1 MERAE
6 AITKI
11 QNLQETE
18 RNIGSLVENLFTLE
32 IDTKILNIEDVFM
45 YLGLIMNLLTMRIED
60 IENNQKLNNE
70 LFEIRM
76 NDKINILTESLT
88 ILKDS
93 LLKEFSEE
101 TQIENIEDYFEFLEE
116 CNEFLEFFKIKLKN
130 KKF

>member
-60 IENNQKLNNE
+60 IENNKKLNNE

-116 CNEFLEFFKIKLKN
+116 SNEFLEDFKIKLKN
-130 KKF
+130 KEF

>member
-116 CNEFLEFFKIKLKN
+116 CNEFLEDFKIKLKN

>member
-32 IDTKILNIEDVFM
+32 INAKILNIEDVFM
-45 YLGLIMNLLTMRIED
+45 YLGLIMNLLTMRMDD
-60 IENNQKLNNE
+60 IKNNQKLNNE

-76 NDKINILTESLT
+76 NDKIN

-116 CNEFLEFFKIKLKN
+116 CNEFLEDFKIKLKN

>member
-1 MERAE
+1 MTRAE

-32 IDTKILNIEDVFM
+32 INAKILNIEDVFM
-45 YLGLIMNLLTMRIED
+45 YLGLITNMLTMRMDD
-60 IENNQKLNNE
+60 IKNNQKLNDDI
-70 LFEIRM
+70 FEIRM

-116 CNEFLEFFKIKLKN
+116 CNEFLEDFKIKLKT

>member
-18 RNIGSLVENLFTLE
+18 KNIGSLIENLITLE
-32 IDTKILNIEDVFM
+32 INPKILNIEDVFM
-45 YLGLIMNLLTMRIED
+45 YLGLIMNLLTIRIED

-70 LFEIRM
+70 LFEIRI

-116 CNEFLEFFKIKLKN
+116 CNEFLEDFKIKLKN

>member
-32 IDTKILNIEDVFM
+32 INAKILNIEDIFM
-45 YLGLIMNLLTMRIED
+45 YLGLIMNLLTMRMED
-60 IENNQKLNNE
+60 IKNNQKLNNE

-116 CNEFLEFFKIKLKN
+116 CNEFLEDFKIKLKN

>member
-1 MERAE
+1 MERRE

-18 RNIGSLVENLFTLE
+18 KNIGSLVENLFTLE
-32 IDTKILNIEDVFM
+32 INAKILNIEDIFM
-45 YLGLIMNLLTMRIED
+45 YLGLIMNLLTMRMED
-60 IENNQKLNNE
+60 IKNNQKLNDE

-116 CNEFLEFFKIKLKN
+116 CNEFLEDFKIKLRN

>member
-116 CNEFLEFFKIKLKN
+116 SNEFLEDFKIKLKN
-130 KKF
+130 KEF